1 MNAKQIEKLWREAG
15 DMIFAAITDGL
26 PLRDA
31 KRHVVFAELVAAAER
46 ERIAKRFELE
56 PGASRHFASAIRNS
70 APAAGEDV

>member
-1 MNAKQIEKLWREAG
+1 MHTKQQIEQWAREAAEWR
-15 DMIFAAITDGL
+15 DKQDDGVWL
-26 PLRDA
+26 FFVDELAR
-31 KRHVVFAELVAAAER
+31 FAELVAAAER